1 MDNISP
7 FHKRM
12 DISSKN
18 KKSKIVLA
26 LDPFP
31 RANLT
36 EFVKNLIRHLEKYI
50 CAIKINFHLLLPLS
64 ISQISEINVLVHSY
78 GLQSIAD
85 IKLNDIIRTNEIAIR
100 YLSKMGFDAVIV
112 NPFIGKEALKSA
124 VRLAHQNSCGIIALV
139 YMSHREAKEGF
150 GINVVNKENRTTAM
164 YKLFLEYA
172 YACDVDGII
181 VGATQVDVLKEISF
195 EKRVPIYSPGIG
207 IQGGN
212 LEQAAKNGTDYFII
226 GSSIIGSDDPLM
238 VVKQL
243 QQVISHLNIC

>member
-1 MDNISP
+1 
-7 FHKRM
+7 
-12 DISSKN
+12 
-18 KKSKIVLA
+18 
-26 LDPFP
+26 
-31 RANLT
+31 
-36 EFVKNLIRHLEKYI
+36 
-50 CAIKINFHLLLPLS
+50 
-64 ISQISEINVLVHSY
+64 
-78 GLQSIAD
+78 
-85 IKLNDIIRTNEIAIR
+85 
-100 YLSKMGFDAVIV
+100 
-112 NPFIGKEALKSA
+112 
-124 VRLAHQNSCGIIALV
+124 
-139 YMSHREAKEGF
+139 
-150 GINVVNKENRTTAM
+150 
-164 YKLFLEYA
+164 LEYA